1 MGETSKRPVQDAV
14 PAEQELLPLG
24 VLVAGYG
31 LCAAVLVGAV
41 VWAGVRMWPEKRY
54 ETGTPMEA
62 IRAAGQMLEDRRADR
77 LVELIEAVPPDEA
90 ETDRAARMEDL
101 YIRLGRVLAAAQD
114 LHRSIERAMP
124 EEMERLAKELEQAE
138 AKGEATTI
146 FGALMPSRGARG
158 GNQRGGPFGGGEDS
172 PERREAR
179 ERAFARLLADPFG
192 PIDNAVTEN
201 IDRIGVAEVG
211 ADMVAITWDKRA
223 VLPPFG
229 LTMRQH
235 PDGWRVVPPTSLPM
249 LRRYMPDT
257 DAEFQVWGSL
267 LATLEVLLD
276 DLRSGVD
283 DGSIDNFQA
292 LSRRAIEDAIIPIGM
307 VMVALGNAD
316 E

>member
-1 MGETSKRPVQDAV
+1 VGETSKKPGQDAA

-41 VWAGVRMWPEKRY
+41 VWAGVRLWPEKRY
-54 ETGTPMEA
+54 DTGTPMEA

-90 ETDRAARMEDL
+90 ETERAARMEDL

-114 LHRSIERAMP
+114 LHSSIERAMP
-124 EEMERLAKELEQAE
+124 EEMERLAKDLEQAE

-146 FGALMPSRGARG
+146 FGALMPSRGGRG

-192 PIDNAVTEN
+192 PIDDAVTEN

-235 PDGWRVVPPTSLPM
+235 PEGWRVVPPTSLPM

-283 DGSIDNFQA
+283 DGSIDNLQA